1 MIRFHPDITLAE
13 ASRAAAA
20 VGMMLLTD
28 QRGGAVIVRQAD
40 AAALRGIAA
49 SSREQ
54 HGTLNIFPIPRR
66 HLQIVGVRHPDPK
79 ELEDA

>member
-13 ASRAAAA
+13 AAWAAAA
-20 VGMMLLTD
+20 GGMMFLTD
-28 QRGGAVIVRQAD
+28 LRGGAVIVRRAD
-40 AAALRGIAA
+40 VAALRGISA

-66 HLQIVGVRHPDPK
+66 RLQIIGVRHPDPK